1 MTDIRPMTL
10 ADLDGVVAV
19 VRAAND
25 DADARAGREPVTYSE
40 AQRNQFRSGMRRF
53 VERDGPG
60 AWVAVDG
67 ESVVGMAEAIRRDSF
82 WGLAMLFVDPAR
94 QNQGLGRRLLD
105 AALISA
111 AGADVRM
118 ILTSPD
124 PRALRRYSMAG
135 FAIHPAV
142 EAGGRIDRSAI
153 PTDLPGRSGSADD
166 LALVSDVD
174 AALRGSRAEDVGY
187 LLGDGAAIEV
197 IDSPAGRGFAVY
209 RPRRLLM
216 LGATDDA
223 TAAQVLRRVL
233 REAGDDIEIGGLT
246 AGQNWAVK
254 VALAARLRV
263 VAAGPLFVQ
272 GRPQPPGPWIASGWY
287 F

>member
-1 MTDIRPMTL
+1 MADIRPMTL

-19 VRAAND
+19 VQAANA
-25 DADARAGREPVTYSE
+25 DADTRAGREPTTPSDE
-40 AQRNQFRSGMRRF
+40 QQKQFRAGMRRF

-67 ESVVGMAEAIRRDSF
+67 DSVVGMAEAIRRDAF
-82 WGLAMLFVDPAR
+82 WGLAMLFVAPAR
-94 QNQGLGRRLLD
+94 QNQRLGRRLLD
-105 AALISA
+105 AALTSG

-118 ILTSPD
+118 ILTSAD

-153 PTDLPGRSGSADD
+153 PADLPGRSGNADD
-166 LALVSDVD
+166 LDLVADVD

-187 LLGDGAAIEV
+187 VLTQGATMEIV
-197 IDSPAGRGFAVY
+197 DSPHGRGYAVT
-209 RPRRLLM
+209 RRNRLLM

-223 TAAQVLRRVL
+223 TAAQVLWRAL
-233 REAGDDIEIGGLT
+233 HAAGEDFEIWGMT
-246 AGQNWAVK
+246 AGQDWAVK

-263 VAAGPLFVQ
+263 VGAGPLFVQ
-272 GRPQPPGPWIASGWY
+272 GLTHPPGPWIASGWY